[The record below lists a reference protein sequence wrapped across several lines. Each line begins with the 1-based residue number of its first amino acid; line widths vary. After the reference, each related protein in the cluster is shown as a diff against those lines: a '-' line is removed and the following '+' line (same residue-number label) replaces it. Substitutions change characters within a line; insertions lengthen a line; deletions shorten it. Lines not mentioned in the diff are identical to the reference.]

1 MNKHFQRQFDSANC
15 SLLPADIRDE
25 VRSDFEVMS
34 HLGIDNDED
43 QNKFFLIRNHVP
55 EIVHLIF
62 NGKLNDKIARAVA
75 AEVFRNREKN
85 PIGTL
90 LELIEA
96 TDLAL
101 KKMVPSELRPKL
113 AYPQPNPRNQLPQ
126 YDIGRWVD
134 ATRHIYS
141 LMAKG
146 HSQEQAK
153 QSVIGKWEHRE
164 QMDYEQWLR
173 FYKER
178 VPEKYPKLAQDNFT
192 GGLGGIP
199 VDILQANVR
208 GAKRFPAPFPGG
220 LDRQTH
226 KVPPGLPQRTEGD
239 SDPVRDTIES
249 QRKKLI
255 SRLNSAEKLLYSSEG
270 QMFAGEDQEL
280 MLKLLQDLKRRIQT
294 ANKRTV
300 RSSLFEDHIFR
311 TANLLKIQGRD
322 EPAAFFYKIAQLPPP
337 PGGGLGGGPPG
348 GDLLGGMGD
357 TGGDSPPAPSS
368 GPGDKK
374 ETHDLLKEFFDGL
387 KRGISDK
394 DDTPEEREQAEKE
407 KKKSK
412 PAPAPAPA
420 PAPPAPAKG
429 TEGTEGTEDTEGAEA
444 TAVFEVDDQI
454 KLGIGYW
461 KPELR
466 AYGQAAPVP
475 RAPQAPQAQAPV
487 ESESDGAIEPDDEAP
502 TGDNTDDVI
511 EAALKSVNVNDVITR
526 LEMLVSIYNQRE
538 ISRQLAI
545 LDIMMDRIGLASFF
559 PQLGEAMSKALE
571 ANQYIGNRLQEILGK
586 VKGSIDAPGADEWVN
601 VTPENH
607 PETEGIRNR
616 LKEKQEKEEARKEMR
631 KEREMAR
638 MEGGEAT
645 PQAQPAQPTRPAGE
659 EAEFQRPSRVE
670 KAPPIRTR

>member
-1 MNKHFQRQFDSANC
+1 MMNKHFQRQFDSANC
-15 SLLPADIRDE
+15 SLLPADIRDG

-34 HLGIDNDED
+34 HLGIENDED

-62 NGKLNDKIARAVA
+62 NGKLNDKTARAVA

-101 KKMVPSELRPKL
+101 KKMVPPELRPKL
-113 AYPQPNPRNQLPQ
+113 AYPQPGPRNQLPQ
-126 YDIGRWVD
+126 YDVGRWVD

-178 VPEKYPKLAQDNFT
+178 VPEKYPKLAQDNNFA

-255 SRLNSAEKLLYSSEG
+255 SRLNAAEKLLYSSEG
-270 QMFAGEDQEL
+270 QMFAGEEQEL

-300 RSSLFEDHIFR
+300 RSSLFEDHVFR

-337 PGGGLGGGPPG
+337 PGGGLGGGPTG
-348 GDLLGGMGD
+348 GDLLGGMGGMGD
-357 TGGDSPPAPSS
+357 TGGDGPPAPSS

-407 KKKSK
+407 EKKPT
-412 PAPAPAPA
+412 PAP
-420 PAPPAPAKG
+420 PPAPA
-429 TEGTEGTEDTEGAEA
+429 EDTGGAEGAEA

-475 RAPQAPQAQAPV
+475 RAPQAPQAPV
-487 ESESDGAIEPDDEAP
+487 EPESDVAIEPDEEAP
-502 TGDNTDDVI
+502 AGDNTDDVI

-586 VKGSIDAPGADEWVN
+586 VKGSVDAPGADEWIE
-601 VTPENH
+601 VTPEDH

-638 MEGGEAT
+638 MEGGE
-645 PQAQPAQPTRPAGE
+645 PQAQTAQPTRPPGE
-659 EAEFQRPSRVE
+659 EAELQRPSRVE